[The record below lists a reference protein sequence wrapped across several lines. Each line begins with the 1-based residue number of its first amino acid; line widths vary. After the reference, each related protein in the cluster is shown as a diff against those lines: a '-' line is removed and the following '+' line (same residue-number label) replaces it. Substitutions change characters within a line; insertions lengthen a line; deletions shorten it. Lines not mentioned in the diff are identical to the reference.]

1 MFSKIQKI
9 KHVKVNLPVH
19 TSIPQTV
26 TETKGHQLQ
35 HEIMLGFDILLSII
49 CFYNVNVN
57 LPVLMSIAKQLQK
70 QRDIIHNI

>member
-19 TSIPQTV
+19 TSIPQTG

-35 HEIMLGFDILLSII
+35 HEIMLGFDIL
-49 CFYNVNVN
+49 
-57 LPVLMSIAKQLQK
+57 
-70 QRDIIHNI
+70 